1 MIVTSPLLIG
11 QIACTARA
19 DLCVVQMHLEF
30 LEVEPSLGLV
40 GIEIVEEV
48 AREEPE
54 RVKLQVRREKD
65 GRRRF
70 LIDYT

>member
-1 MIVTSPLLIG
+1 VYH
-11 QIACTARA
+11 ARA
-19 DLCVVQMHLEF
+19 STDLCVMQMHLEF
-30 LEVEPSLGLV
+30 LEVEPSFGLV

-48 AREEPE
+48 AREETE
-54 RVKLQVRREKD
+54 RVKLQVRRQKD